1 MLVLYIDNGDRALC
15 EKKVPILR
23 RSEICAKRM
32 KNFGGPP
39 PGTSHCAREIPELC
53 WLTVVPQVGSIKF
66 RGSSENSQHLM
77 KLSAVVEKHRL
88 LQRRFAQAVGQIP
101 EHMKN
106 RRPLL
111 IQRER
116 TTADV
121 KEDIR
126 LDLQLGMLWV

>member
-1 MLVLYIDNGDRALC
+1 
-15 EKKVPILR
+15 
-23 RSEICAKRM
+23 
-32 KNFGGPP
+32 
-39 PGTSHCAREIPELC
+39 
-53 WLTVVPQVGSIKF
+53 
-66 RGSSENSQHLM
+66 M

-88 LQRRFAQAVGQIP
+88 LQRSFAQAVGQIP